1 MGLTFNLG
9 AGRLQ
14 MSTLRRRINQR
25 AWVAAAQERG
35 RWVCCG
41 GKALPGLVALRLAE
55 EESDDCPMNIEA

>member
-1 MGLTFNLG
+1 
-9 AGRLQ
+9 

-55 EESDDCPMNIEA
+55 EESDDCLMNIEA